1 MSTMTKQ
8 GAGAGRAGSRIA
20 KASSQ
25 RPDVSAGSAGAPA
38 RAAVERVQARAYEI
52 YRSRTQRGGR
62 GDALSDW
69 LQAEREQNSSAE
81 IEAKDQARG
90 EKLLAS
96 GK

>member
-1 MSTMTKQ
+1 
-8 GAGAGRAGSRIA
+8 
-20 KASSQ
+20 
-25 RPDVSAGSAGAPA
+25 
-38 RAAVERVQARAYEI
+38 
-52 YRSRTQRGGR
+52 
-62 GDALSDW
+62 